1 MKHYERTTQWLMLAP
16 VLVVVLGTIGY
27 PALRTL
33 VLSFTNSK
41 LTGLAKNVEWVGFS
55 NYINALTNSNFQAAT
70 WRTAY
75 FVVMSVG
82 LEVIIG
88 VLVALLLDQK
98 FFGQRFVRV
107 LLIIPLALPTIVNAM
122 MWRWIYHPDFGAL
135 NALLT
140 QTNILNGYRSW
151 LGEPGV
157 AMNMI
162 ILADVWK
169 NYPIIS
175 LVTLAALKLVPK
187 DFFEAAQ
194 IDGANVWT
202 RFWRITYPMIVP
214 ALMVGVVLR
223 TIDAVKVF
231 DIIYVMTRGGPAD
244 STKTLS
250 FLVYQEGFS
259 NLRSGSAAAYA
270 YLVVLISVILI
281 VLYITLL
288 RRQERA

>member
-1 MKHYERTTQWLMLAP
+1 MKRYERSTQWLMLAP

-33 VLSFTNSK
+33 ALSFTNSK
-41 LTGLAKNVEWVGFS
+41 LTGIAKNVEWVGFT
-55 NYINALTNSNFQAAT
+55 NYLNALTYAGFQAAI

-75 FVVMSVG
+75 FVLMSVG
-82 LEVIIG
+82 LEVILG
-88 VLVALLLDQK
+88 VLIALLLDQK
-98 FFGQRFVRV
+98 FYGQRFVRV

-140 QTNILNGYRSW
+140 QTHILSDYRSW
-151 LGEPGV
+151 LGEPGI

-169 NYPIIS
+169 NYPIIA

-194 IDGANVWT
+194 IDGATMWV
-202 RFWRITYPMIVP
+202 RFWRITYPMILP

-270 YLVVLISVILI
+270 YLVVLISVVLIILY
-281 VLYITLL
+281 VTLL

>member
-1 MKHYERTTQWLMLAP
+1 MKRYEHTTQWLMLAP
-16 VLVVVLGTIGY
+16 VLIVVLGTIGY

-41 LTGLAKNVEWVGFS
+41 LTGLAKNVEWVGFA
-55 NYINALTNSNFQAAT
+55 NYLKALTNDNFQAAAL
-70 WRTAY
+70 RTAY

-98 FFGQRFVRV
+98 FFGQKVARV

-140 QTNILNGYRSW
+140 QTHILEGYRSW
-151 LGEPGV
+151 LGEPSV

-194 IDGANVWT
+194 IDGANIWT
-202 RFWRITYPMIVP
+202 RFWRITYPMILP

-270 YLVVLISVILI
+270 YLVVLISIILI
-281 VLYITLL
+281 VLYVTLL
-288 RRQERA
+288 RRQEPV

>member
-1 MKHYERTTQWLMLAP
+1 MKRYERSTQWLMLAP

-27 PALRTL
+27 PAIRTL
-33 VLSFTNSK
+33 LLSFTNSK

-55 NYINALTNSNFQAAT
+55 NYLNALTNAGFQAAT

-75 FVVMSVG
+75 FVVLSVG
-82 LEVIIG
+82 LEVILG
-88 VLVALLLDQK
+88 VLVGLLLDQK
-98 FFGQRFVRV
+98 FYGQRFVRV

-140 QTNILNGYRSW
+140 QTNILSDYRSW

-169 NYPIIS
+169 NYPIIA

-194 IDGANVWT
+194 IDGATMWV
-202 RFWRITYPMIVP
+202 RFWRITYPTILP

-270 YLVVLISVILI
+270 YLVVLISVVLI
-281 VLYITLL
+281 ALYVTLL
-288 RRQERA
+288 RRQEGA

>member
-1 MKHYERTTQWLMLAP
+1 MKRYERSTQWLMLAP
-16 VLVVVLGTIGY
+16 VLIVVLGTIGY
-27 PALRTL
+27 PAIRTL
-33 VLSFTNSK
+33 LLSFTNSK
-41 LTGLAKNVEWVGFS
+41 LTGLAKKVEWIGFS
-55 NYINALTNSNFQAAT
+55 NYIKALTDSDFQAAT

-82 LEVIIG
+82 FEVIIG
-88 VLVALLLDQK
+88 VLIALLLDQK
-98 FFGQRFVRV
+98 FFGQKLARV

-140 QTNILNGYRSW
+140 QTNILSDYRSW

-194 IDGANVWT
+194 IDGANIWT
-202 RFWRITYPMIVP
+202 RFWRITYPTILP
-214 ALMVGVVLR
+214 ALMVGIVLR

-270 YLVVLISVILI
+270 YLVVLIAMILI
-281 VLYITLL
+281 ALYVTLL